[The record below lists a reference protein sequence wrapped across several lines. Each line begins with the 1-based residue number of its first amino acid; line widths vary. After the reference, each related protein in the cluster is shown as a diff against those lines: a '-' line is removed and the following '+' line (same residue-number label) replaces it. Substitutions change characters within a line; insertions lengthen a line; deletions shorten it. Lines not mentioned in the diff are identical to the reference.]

1 MRWDSLAL
9 VDLRKFQCYGWKS
22 MSGKPWIRRKEPSR
36 HARRW
41 CPCAPFEPTLS
52 TNLCP
57 PSAPRSEIKVTV
69 LFLPRK
75 NDMTDKGKSV
85 RDLDPVLRMM
95 RHVPLQ
101 VMVLYLFF
109 SSAFCAAAEQVM
121 IATPSRGLFELP
133 VVVAMRNGYFR
144 TEGLD
149 VQKIQIQPEIAVK
162 ALLAGEVDYI
172 SAWGATVQAAMTGAP
187 IKVVA
192 AMVSRPLH
200 VLISRPAIRIGRDL
214 KGKTLGVDSAGSRID
229 YLSRLAVRY
238 LGLDPDRDVKIIDTG
253 ESLLRVAAL
262 KNGSIDATAVD
273 VALAVKA
280 EEEGMTRLLHLGDII
295 DLPTSGIAVASAR
308 LATHREQIKKVIP
321 ATLRGA
327 RFIKQ
332 KRSETIRIIQ
342 SQLRVTSSQA
352 IKTYDSAIRSFTD
365 DGFVSQR
372 AVSLDVRRAK
382 EEIQL
387 ATDPALSQVA
397 DWSVLREIKLE
408 RSKIPYWLK
417 SYEP

>member
-1 MRWDSLAL
+1 MRANGNSGPDSAGVRRAIRNVL
-9 VDLRKFQCYGWKS
+9 VK
-22 MSGKPWIRRKEPSR
+22 I
-36 HARRW
+36 
-41 CPCAPFEPTLS
+41 
-52 TNLCP
+52 
-57 PSAPRSEIKVTV
+57 I
-69 LFLPRK
+69 
-75 NDMTDKGKSV
+75 
-85 RDLDPVLRMM
+85 
-95 RHVPLQ
+95 PLY
-101 VMVLYLFF
+101 VFF
-109 SSAFCAAAEQVM
+109 SHAFCAAAEQVM

-133 VVVAMRNGYFR
+133 VIVAMRNGYFR
-144 TEGLD
+144 TEGLE

-253 ESLLRVAAL
+253 ESFLRVAAL
-262 KNGSIDATAVD
+262 KDGSIAATAVD

-295 DLPTSGIAVASAR
+295 DLPISRIAVASAR
-308 LATHREQIKKVIP
+308 LATHREQIKKVIQ

-365 DGFVSQR
+365 DGFVFQR

-408 RSKIPYWLK
+408 RSKIPYWLR
-417 SYEP
+417 SDEP